1 MLHVEPTHQFI
12 QEPLQTQVQLTCS
25 ATQNDTLGLEWQV
38 QLGGSGASITSAGI
52 LQRANIILSEES
64 AFSRSIEVTGT
75 LRNSGSVCTCV
86 VVLPGQGDNDI
97 ISCESEPITVE
108 FYGMCVNSH
117 IIYWGWLSDCC
128 CRHSTV
134 AFNQRWV

>member
-1 MLHVEPTHQFI
+1 MSLLCSSPHPVLHVEPTHQFI

-25 ATQNDTLGLEWQV
+25 ATQNDTFGLEWQV
-38 QLGGSGASITSAGI
+38 QLGGSGAFVTLAGA
-52 LQRANIILSEES
+52 LQRADIILSEES
-64 AFSRSIEVTGT
+64 TISRSIEVTGT

-86 VVLPGQGDNDI
+86 ATLPGQGDNEI

-117 IIYWGWLSDCC
+117 YNFVV
-128 CRHSTV
+128 RV
-134 AFNQRWV
+134 AL